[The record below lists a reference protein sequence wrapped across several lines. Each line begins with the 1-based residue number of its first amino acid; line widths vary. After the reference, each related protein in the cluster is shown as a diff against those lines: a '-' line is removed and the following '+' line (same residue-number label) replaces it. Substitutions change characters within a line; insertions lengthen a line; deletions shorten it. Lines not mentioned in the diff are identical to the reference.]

1 MYNLL
6 LLLLITSL
14 GRSATVVVPVH
25 GTGLL
30 EGVDLSWAKG
40 ASRVQSLGM
49 ELSAF
54 SVDPAEEPK
63 GELRFEGREGTN
75 ASTVGSLHWAT
86 LSTPRPVLRGS
97 ETLTVHGHRD
107 TDSVNRQPG
116 VGTRTVMVQL
126 PEGAPNHGAV
136 WLSGFII
143 QVGDSQPRGMALQAL
158 GVQTSEPICQN
169 GIASFE
175 LTATLEAGPSSAGS
189 DPPDYDATIQVDWV
203 YVPSSEEG
211 VGRLDLSAEL
221 QLGLLRDT
229 TPEPP
234 FTLDLGWRPPQGTPG
249 VLAGL
254 SGFSLVLA
262 DEAVLTPRSLRALT
276 VDLQHESYD
285 LASGQWRGELA
296 FRFVNAGTVPKPLR
310 AYAEGTVTALALQ
323 SADRATSGRW
333 SVPAGAATARATWPV
348 QGN

>member
-1 MYNLL
+1 MYSLL
-6 LLLLITSL
+6 SLLLITSL
-14 GRSATVVVPVH
+14 GRAATVVVPVH

-30 EGVDLSWAKG
+30 EGVDLSWSKG
-40 ASRVQSLGM
+40 AARVQGLGVG
-49 ELSAF
+49 LSAF
-54 SVDPAEEPK
+54 AVDPADTPK
-63 GELRFEGREGTN
+63 GEIWFDGREGTG
-75 ASTVGSLHWAT
+75 ATTMGSARWAT
-86 LSTPRPVLRGS
+86 LSTTRPVLRGS

-107 TDSVNRQPG
+107 LDSISRQPG
-116 VGTRTVMVQL
+116 VGTRTVLVQL
-126 PEGAPNHGAV
+126 PEGAPDHGAV
-136 WLSGFII
+136 WLSGFHVQI
-143 QVGDSQPRGMALQAL
+143 GDSQPKGIALQAL
-158 GVQTSEPICQN
+158 GVQSSEPVCQG

-175 LTATLEAGPSSAGS
+175 LTTTLEAAPSSAGS

-203 YVPSSEEG
+203 YVPSAEDG
-211 VGRLDLSAEL
+211 VERLDLSAEL

-234 FTLDLGWRPPQGTPG
+234 FTLDLGWRPPQGTPA

-262 DEAVLTPRSLRALT
+262 DEAVLIPRSLRALT
-276 VDLQHESYD
+276 VDLQDESYD

-296 FRFVNAGTVPKPLR
+296 FRFVSGGTVPKPLR

-323 SADRATSGRW
+323 SSDRATSGRW
-333 SVPAGAATARATWPV
+333 DLPAGTTTTRTSWPP